1 MILTEIRKKSEMTA
15 NTGFHLQKLLIEEP
29 CFIPCT
35 YEESLEE
42 IIFSYEI
49 EGLHPL
55 SQLKGEEKKYQ
66 YQFLINFCR
75 LQRVMKG
82 YKIALISDNIY
93 YDDNYLPYIKNRDLY
108 PDKGTVDPEGFLLQY
123 KIFVGGILSKKYS
136 VEQLQ
141 ESGLEVLEQE
151 SGFTDFYKAESVEG
165 LLQALKDRKTALL
178 KKEKETTVRVDKTA
192 YIVKSVMAVLASVL
206 LLAAAGIHIYG
217 FFYIIPRQQ
226 CVIEANEAYIRLD
239 YVSCI
244 DSMEDIK
251 PQDMNISTKY
261 ILAVSYAKCE
271 SLKKEEMDTIISRL
285 SLLSNEK
292 ELEYWIH
299 IGRMEYTT
307 AQEKAQA
314 LSDDKLLVYAYMK
327 ELNQLE
333 SDTNINGEEKQERIS
348 TLQNKII
355 QLGDKYTPEEGK

>member
-1 MILTEIRKKSEMTA
+1 MILTESRKKSEMIA
-15 NTGFHLQKLLIEEP
+15 KTGFHLEKLLIEEP
-29 CFIPCT
+29 CFISCT

-42 IIFSYEI
+42 ITFSYEI
-49 EGLHPL
+49 DGLYPL
-55 SQLKGEEKKYQ
+55 SQLKSEEKKYQ

-75 LQRVMKG
+75 LQRVEKG
-82 YKIALISDNIY
+82 YKIALVPDNIY

-108 PDKGTVDPEGFLLQY
+108 PVGQDADPENFLLQY
-123 KIFVGGILSKKYS
+123 KIFAGGILSKKYS

-141 ESGLEVLEQE
+141 ESGLEVLERE
-151 SGFTDFYKAESVEG
+151 PGFVDFYEAQSVED
-165 LLQALKDRKTALL
+165 LLQVLKDRKVALL

-192 YIVKSVMAVLASVL
+192 YIVKSVMAVMASVF
-206 LLAAAGIHIYG
+206 LLAAVGAFIYG
-217 FFYIIPRQQ
+217 FFYVIPRQQ
-226 CVIEANEAYIRLD
+226 CVIKANEAYIRLD

-244 DSMEDIK
+244 DSMEDIGS
-251 PQDMNISTKY
+251 QDMDISTKY

-299 IGRMEYTT
+299 IGRMEYTE